1 MYPRPAG
8 LVTLL
13 TDFGLADPYVGIMK
27 GALLRAA
34 SRVQAVDVS
43 HDVPPQDVAAGEFFV
58 GTLVGRFPAGT
69 VHVVVVDPGVGTT
82 RRLLAIAAHECYW
95 LGPDNGV
102 LGPVLD
108 GEVRALDV
116 AHVGL
121 RAESTTFHGRDLLAP
136 VAAWL
141 ASGRYGF
148 TALGSRITDAVR
160 SALPPP
166 SGAAACVVHV
176 DRYGNLITDVP
187 AARVAGV
194 QAVRIG
200 GHVAKVVATYGDA
213 APGALVALVGSFG
226 RLEVAQT
233 CGDAAK
239 ATGCGRGAPIEL
251 LPA

>member
-34 SRVQAVDVS
+34 SKLQVLDVS
-43 HDVPPQDVAAGEFFV
+43 HEVPPQDVGAGEFFV

-69 VHVVVVDPGVGTT
+69 VHTVVVDPGVGTS

-116 AHVGL
+116 AHLGL

-148 TALGSRITDAVR
+148 SALGPRITDAV
-160 SALPPP
+160 LPSPRP
-166 SGAAACVVHV
+166 AGAPRVVHV

-187 AARVAGV
+187 AARLPGV
-194 QAVRIG
+194 HAVRIG
-200 GHVAKVVATYGDA
+200 GHTARVVSTYGDA
-213 APGALVALVGSFG
+213 APGALIALVGSFG

-239 ATGCGRGAPIEL
+239 ATGCGRGEPIEL
-251 LPA
+251 LSP